1 MLVAVKKYIEKF
13 ITDKKTQKELIRYL
27 IAGVCTTLVNLVLFY
42 ILRNVCGMALGIS
55 NFISIAFAIL
65 FAFFINKYY
74 AFSST
79 KKNLEESLT
88 EFVYFIGGRILTMII
103 EMGGVAI
110 LAIWA
115 NLDDFLAKIITQFI
129 VVVSNYV
136 ISKFVVFRDRR
147 SGTIKDWWKENWQ
160 YVVSFVIPAIIFC
173 IVCYKQEVTPFGGK
187 TLMIVD
193 SLHQYIPF
201 FSEYYDKL
209 TKTGEFLYSWN
220 GAMGYNFVT
229 LWAYYLSS
237 PFNLLI
243 LLFDK
248 MHINTAM
255 TLIIGLKISFCSLT
269 MTYYLTKRLDKK
281 DGKAILFGLC
291 YAYSNYVVGYYW
303 NIMWL
308 DVLLLTP
315 LVLLGLE
322 YLIRRRDARLYI
334 VTLFLSLFCNFYISF
349 MLCIFLVLW
358 FLLYPHKSVRS
369 FFDAGVRF
377 AASSLLAAGMAAFVL
392 IPTYYGIMLTGPAA
406 DSEFPDFTW
415 YGKFV
420 DVLKK
425 FCMYCGSIT
434 NQGDD
439 GGVNLYCGVIVL
451 FLGIL
456 YFSIKEIHWFEKVKR
471 LALIAFFIASFNNQW
486 LNYVWHGFHDQ
497 FGIPNRFSFL
507 LIVVLIVSAH
517 EALSNIEEVSF
528 WRYWIPMLVLTGI
541 VIYNNEVNALFDDDK
556 VVRMTMLLW
565 ILYFM
570 ACMLRMILEW
580 KPQTL
585 TIALTILVVI
595 ELTANALLSFK
606 GNGQVDIASYFSDS
620 EALWKAAE
628 SVDDGSFYREEL
640 SKNHLV
646 DENFWQNLKGVGIFG
661 STANG
666 DSVTLFN
673 HLGFYT
679 AANEHLY
686 YGATPLTNSLFGIKY
701 IYKRDTDY
709 LDHGFDYLK
718 TVDGIE
724 IYENP
729 DALSLGYMISEDIN
743 EWNYEEYDSTQV
755 LNDFVVKAAGVNQ
768 PLFTPW
774 EDNFTGDGQNCDVTY
789 NELGEGTFAY
799 SRTTEG
805 DLTVSLHLT
814 ARDNTPL
821 FVRATGTDLS
831 GLQVFIND
839 ELQCDGRYFFQ
850 LLPVGKT
857 EAGDQVEIKYLF
869 NGNQA
874 DDQTV
879 NLKVYDFNPAV
890 YRMTMDQLSKHQMD
904 ITSYTSN
911 SIKGTVEAEEDG
923 VLMTT
928 IINEPGWK
936 VYVDGEEDF
945 IDEIGDSFASVYL
958 EKGKHDIEFKF
969 VPASLPPAAVLSG
982 ISLVIFAFY
991 LKKRKVVALWIERR
1005 SLARKETK
1013 ARKKAERENAI
1024 DLVESTELETG
1035 KEMDANNE
1043 SK

>member
-1 MLVAVKKYIEKF
+1 MFSIGKKYIERF
-13 ITDKKTQKELIRYL
+13 TSNDVGRYL
-27 IAGVCTTLVNLVLFY
+27 VAGGCTTLVNLVVFFLLHS
-42 ILRNVCGMALGIS
+42 ICGLKLGIS
-55 NFISIAFAIL
+55 NFISIFAAIV
-65 FAFFINKYY
+65 FAFFINKFY
-74 AFSST
+74 AFASKHVSFLQT
-79 KKNLEESLT
+79 LT
-88 EFVYFIGGRILTMII
+88 EFLRFLGGRLITMMI
-103 EMGGVAI
+103 EIGGVAV
-110 LAIWA
+110 LAVWF
-115 NLDDFLAKIITQFI
+115 DVPDFGAKIMTQCI
-129 VVVSNYV
+129 VVVSNYF
-136 ISKFVVFRDRR
+136 ISKLFVFGGKSKKTV
-147 SGTIKDWWKENWQ
+147 KDWFLENWQ

-173 IVCYKQEVTPFGGK
+173 IICYKQEVTPFGGK
-187 TLMIVD
+187 TLMIID

-201 FSEYYDKL
+201 FSDYYDKL
-209 TKTGEFLYSWN
+209 TKSGEFLYSWN
-220 GAMGYNFVT
+220 GSMGYNFVT

-237 PFNLLI
+237 PFNLII

-248 MHINTAM
+248 LHINTAM
-255 TLIIGLKISFCSLT
+255 TIIIGLKISFSSMT

-322 YLIRRRDARLYI
+322 YLIKKRDARLYI
-334 VTLFLSLFCNFYISF
+334 VTLFMSLFCNFYISF

-358 FLLYPHKSVRS
+358 FLLYPHKSFKS
-369 FFDAGVRF
+369 FFDAGIRF
-377 AASSLLAAGMAAFVL
+377 AGSSLLAAGMAAVVL
-392 IPTYYGIMLTGPAA
+392 IPTYYGIMLTGPASE
-406 DSEFPDFTW
+406 SEFPAFTW

-420 DVLKK
+420 DILKK

-434 NQGDD
+434 NQGSDD
-439 GGVNLYCGVIVL
+439 GVNLYCGIIVL

-456 YFSIKEIHWFEKVKR
+456 YFAAKEIHWFEKIKR
-471 LALIAFFIASFNNQW
+471 MFLIVLFIVSFNNEW
-486 LNYVWHGFHDQ
+486 LNYVWHGFHNQ

-517 EALSNIEEVSF
+517 EVLSNIEDVSF
-528 WRYWIPMLVLTGI
+528 WRYWIPMIVLTGI
-541 VIYNNEVNALFDDDK
+541 VVYNNEVNALFDDEK
-556 VVRMTMLLW
+556 IVRMTMLLW

-570 ACMLRMILEW
+570 ACMLRIILEW

-585 TIALTILVVI
+585 TVALTILVVI
-595 ELTANALLSFK
+595 EMTANALISFK
-606 GNGQVDIASYFSDS
+606 GNGQVDIDSYFSDS
-620 EALWKAAE
+620 EALWAAAE
-628 SVDDGSFYREEL
+628 SVNDGSFYREEL

-661 STANG
+661 STVNG

-673 HLGFYT
+673 RLGFYT

-686 YGATPLTNSLFGIKY
+686 YGATPLTDALFGVKY
-701 IYKRDTDY
+701 LYMRDTDY

-718 TVDGIE
+718 TVEGID
-724 IYENP
+724 IYQNP
-729 DALSLGYMISEDIN
+729 DALSLGYMISEDIID
-743 EWNYEEYDSTQV
+743 WNYEDYDSTLV
-755 LNDFVVKAAGVNQ
+755 LNDFVAKAAGVNQ
-768 PLFTPW
+768 PLYTSW
-774 EDNFTGDGQNCDVTY
+774 EDNFTGSGENCEVTY
-789 NELGEGTFAY
+789 KELGEGTFAY
-799 SRTTEG
+799 SRTSEG

-821 FVRATGTDLS
+821 YIRATGTDLT
-831 GLQVFIND
+831 GIQVFING

-850 LLPVGKT
+850 LLPVGNT
-857 EAGDQVEIKYLF
+857 VAGDEVEVKYLF
-869 NGNQA
+869 NGSQA

-890 YRMTMDQLSKHQMD
+890 YRMAMDQLSKHQLD
-904 ITSYTSN
+904 IESYTSN

-928 IINEPGWK
+928 IVNEPGWK

-945 IDEIGDSFASVYL
+945 IDEIGDSFACVYL

-969 VPASLPPAAVLSG
+969 VPASLPPAAVLSFF
-982 ISLVIFAFY
+982 SVALFVFY
-991 LKKRKVVALWIERR
+991 IKKREAIAVVMTQKIQ
-1005 SLARKETK
+1005 SRKE
-1013 ARKKAERENAI
+1013 KKEQKKLEKEQAKVLKET
-1024 DLVESTELETG
+1024 STDETG
-1035 KEMDANNE
+1035 EENQE